1 MPGPWQWDDR
11 AKRYRDTATGRFI
24 TQRKAVT
31 LRDYYI
37 EAKKSEMDAL
47 SRRLVDKEINLA
59 QWTLEMRQQV
69 KDTYI
74 NEYMLA
80 RGGRNNMTQAD
91 WGRIG
96 AMVKKQYQFV
106 DNFARD
112 IDAGKV
118 SGGQIQ
124 TRARMY
130 VDSGTQAFE
139 RAKTESL
146 GLPPLPAYPGDGQTV
161 CRANC
166 QCAWDIQDNG
176 DHWAATWQ
184 LGIAEH
190 CPDCVSNSERWN
202 PLVIQKPGQWTSQ

>member
-1 MPGPWQWDDR
+1 MPSPWVWDDR

-24 TQRKAVT
+24 TQHKAVT

-37 EAKKSEMDAL
+37 EAKKADMDAL
-47 SRRLVDKEINLA
+47 SRRLLNHDVNLQ
-59 QWTLEMRQQV
+59 QWVLEMRQQI
-69 KDTYI
+69 KETYS

-91 WGRIG
+91 WGRVG
-96 AMVKKQYQFV
+96 AMVKRQYRYA
-106 DNFARD
+106 DGFARD

-118 SGGQIQ
+118 SGGQIR

-130 VDSGTQAFE
+130 VDSATQAFE

-146 GLPPLPAYPGDGQTV
+146 GLPVLPAYPGDGQTV

-166 QCAWDIQDNG
+166 QCHWEIADVG
-176 DHWAATWQ
+176 DHWEATWQ
-184 LGIAEH
+184 LGVAEH
-190 CPDCVSNSERWN
+190 CPDCVQNAEQWA
-202 PLVIQKPGQWTSQ
+202 PLVVPK